1 MAQSGYVFRKGNS
14 WFLRYRTNVVV
25 DGVVVRKQKCVWLAF
40 VSDQYRC
47 ERDLADLVDEK
58 LSGVRAADKCAE
70 SSSPFVDYVERVYL
84 PFVERSKKA
93 STYAGYA
100 TYWNRYL
107 KPRVAKYA
115 LRDFTVAVVSEL
127 LEDIANTHAVNT
139 DTIGKVRSIL
149 SAIFTYAMGKGHY
162 PSKSAADN
170 PASRALIP
178 ETATK
183 PQDTVAATRE
193 DVGAILAHLAKKG
206 LTLERAAVAL
216 VAFTGVRPG
225 EARGL
230 RWEDWNRAKA
240 QIHVT
245 RSVWHAVEGTT
256 KTEQSNRYVAVAKE
270 ELRPILS
277 ALWNAQDCPISG
289 YILARND
296 GDRVNLDNMSKRTII
311 PALSRCAVCKQAET
325 AKHVDHKFERDE
337 SLPRW
342 HGWYSLRR
350 FHGTRV
356 REEAGNTETM
366 SKALGNSKAVADK
379 HYLKTKEVL
388 PDVRK
393 AVNRAFRGL
402 TGVQPVCN

>member
-1 MAQSGYVFRKGNS
+1 
-14 WFLRYRTNVVV
+14 
-25 DGVVVRKQKCVWLAF
+25 
-40 VSDQYRC
+40 
-47 ERDLADLVDEK
+47 
-58 LSGVRAADKCAE
+58 
-70 SSSPFVDYVERVYL
+70 
-84 PFVERSKKA
+84 
-93 STYAGYA
+93 
-100 TYWNRYL
+100 
-107 KPRVAKYA
+107 
-115 LRDFTVAVVSEL
+115 
-127 LEDIANTHAVNT
+127 
-139 DTIGKVRSIL
+139 
-149 SAIFTYAMGKGHY
+149 MGKGHY

-183 PQDTVAATRE
+183 RQDTVAATRE

-402 TGVQPVCN
+402 TGVQLSVPFFSCK